1 MEHLTNANIVDSIQ
15 GVTNAE
21 LVQTGG
27 QKVVYKATIDGQV
40 FALKL
45 LRVSDTSDEE
55 DSEAAIDTVTARA
68 EREVGILAEVDVP
81 VLARCG
87 PVGLSP
93 IETDQGKWL
102 YFTEEWIEGTCVR
115 EMIRASTFSPE
126 QVAQLGSD
134 LIQAVCWL
142 WSRDLVHRD
151 IKPANVIFADDRSRF
166 VLLDPGIA
174 FDLQG
179 TSLTQGPFP
188 VGTVAYISPEQLD
201 VARKRNLDFRSDLF
215 AVGVV
220 MYEGAV
226 GEHPFMRPG
235 TSVSQVLAEILAAKP
250 APVAERI
257 DAFPIELSE
266 FIDRLLGKQPHL
278 RFRTCTLALA
288 RAQNIAESLGAT
300 T

>member
-1 MEHLTNANIVDSIQ
+1 MVYPTNTNIVDLIP
-15 GVTNAE
+15 GIANAE

-27 QKVVYKATIDGQV
+27 QKGVYKATIDDEV

-45 LRVSDTSDEE
+45 MLLADISDGE
-55 DSEAAIDTVTARA
+55 DSETAVDTVIARA

-81 VLARCG
+81 VLVRGG
-87 PVGLSP
+87 PMGLTK
-93 IETDQGKWL
+93 IETDQGSWL

-142 WSRDLVHRD
+142 WSRGLVHRD

-166 VLLDPGIA
+166 VLVDPGIA

-179 TSLTQGPFP
+179 TSLTHGPFP

-220 MYEGAV
+220 MYEAAV
-226 GEHPFMRPG
+226 GEHPFRRAG
-235 TSVSQVLAEILAAKP
+235 TSVSQLLSGILGTNP
-250 APVAERI
+250 VPVAELVEE
-257 DAFPIELSE
+257 FPTELSE
-266 FIDRLLGKQPHL
+266 FINRLLGKQPHL
-278 RFRTCTLALA
+278 RFRTCELALS
-288 RAQNIAESLGAT
+288 RLRDIAESIGELE
-300 T
+300 